1 MNGEEETPSEDGFM
15 IVENEDV
22 SVGVP
27 SQVGDFEDEATTK
40 HNESAQ
46 DFTRSDLGG
55 ESDDD
60 VNGYD
65 SDRCSCSESIVAEQ
79 IERTHHEIEAAEQ
92 EAELAIQK
100 VERVEEAEAKAT
112 ELVETVLN
120 DMFES
125 DEKRGGSEIPEPDHL
140 GKIGG
145 VSPSKE
151 EASLEGDKEAQSA
164 APSVAPSISLSQIHV
179 NQAHRSERD
188 EEDSQ
193 ANWDS
198 VSQCVS
204 EFFSATI
211 PENLDVVESLI
222 NRMVH
227 LGGGKVTSEQ
237 MVDEITSLGGVFDRM
252 RTQPKERST
261 GPDPSI
267 SEAQN
272 SNCSRDAESTPSFC
286 DESWNEFY
294 QVLSNREVV
303 RALQDFIH
311 SSAVGNLVTA
321 VAAAR
326 ASDLVQVG
334 KAAVPHIPELMIALA
349 RLMERASELAI
360 FAPLLVHWVSTW
372 SANKSKV
379 GSSSEGPAKNR
390 AERND
395 ECNAE
400 PTPTPAPTPSPAP
413 APAPAPEPLVVHRH
427 VLCDGCDTPAKKAKS
442 VQAGHTVGGYIAGIR
457 WKSAIHDDTDF
468 CSTCE
473 ASGEFEEEYGPMLK
487 IVSPKK
493 APRQLVVLLKEDR
506 QPKAAAAGA
515 TKASAPSFG
524 DPRQRR
530 RTNLRASRGSLLPDP
545 RRNSP
550 YLPFFRP
557 YCRGSSTMATAR
569 ASSQVGCPGGHELV
583 RFQTPGGFSCDVC
596 QEKMP
601 FNAVLKGCRKCNW
614 DACQKC
620 LPQEATKAPEPTNLE
635 ADVSVGKHDQ
645 RTQPAP
651 TSKVMPATS
660 VPVQHQQVS
669 RPRAK
674 FVADISLPDGSV
686 VEPNAC
692 IMKSWRVCNSGTTAW
707 PQDVR
712 LVNVGGEQM
721 QGESGMP
728 VPALDVGA
736 QHDIELSLVA
746 PSKPGRYVG
755 YWRLAMGGPS
765 YLRFGHR
772 LWVDVLVVN
781 SNNTSA
787 PEDTGVEVAGDP
799 EISSSELTAAERW
812 SKELD
817 SLAEM
822 GFTNTMELIPM
833 LEAENG
839 EVATVIDKL
848 VQ

>member
-1 MNGEEETPSEDGFM
+1 MNGEEETSSEDGFM

-40 HNESAQ
+40 HSESAK
-46 DFTRSDLGG
+46 DSTRSELGG

-125 DEKRGGSEIPEPDHL
+125 DDKSGGGETPESDHF

-164 APSVAPSISLSQIHV
+164 APSAAPSISLSQIHV
-179 NQAHRSERD
+179 NQAHRSECD

-227 LGGGKVTSEQ
+227 LGGGKVTSEH
-237 MVDEITSLGGVFDRM
+237 MVDEIASLGGVFDRM
-252 RTQPKERST
+252 RTQPKERFT
-261 GPDPSI
+261 GPDVSA

-272 SNCSRDAESTPSFC
+272 SNCSKETESSASFY
-286 DESWNEFY
+286 DESWSEFF

-303 RALQDFIH
+303 QALQDFIH
-311 SSAVGNLVTA
+311 SSAFGNLITA

-372 SANKSKV
+372 SASKSKV
-379 GSSSEGPAKNR
+379 GSSSDGPAKDR
-390 AERND
+390 TEQND
-395 ECNAE
+395 ECSA
-400 PTPTPAPTPSPAP
+400 PTPTPTSAPV
-413 APAPAPEPLVVHRH
+413 PAPEPLVVHRH

-442 VQAGHTVGGYIAGIR
+442 VQAGHTVSGYIAGIR

-515 TKASAPSFG
+515 PKASAPSFG

-530 RTNLRASRGSLLPDP
+530 RTNLRASRGSLLPDA
-545 RRNSP
+545 RSNSP
-550 YLPFFRP
+550 YLPFLRP

-601 FNAVLKGCRKCNW
+601 FNAILKGCRKCNW

-620 LPQEATKAPEPTNLE
+620 LPQEVTKESEPINLK
-635 ADVSVGKHDQ
+635 ADVPVTNHGE
-645 RTQPAP
+645 RTKPAP
-651 TSKVMPATS
+651 TSKVTPATS

-692 IMKSWRVCNSGTTAW
+692 IIKTWRVCNSGTTVW

-736 QHDIELSLVA
+736 QHDLELSLVA

-781 SNNTSA
+781 SNNTGT

-822 GFTNTMELIPM
+822 GFTNTMELIPL

-839 EVATVIDKL
+839 EVATVIEKL